1 MQPPVHDVSDVRFLL
16 ARRRAAAL
24 EERFIYDGDRGS
36 VMGYFRRVNAGH
48 LVVPRD
54 ENEWLV
60 AASQSLEERAVLL
73 PINALMGY
81 RRGASS

>member
-1 MQPPVHDVSDVRFLL
+1 
-16 ARRRAAAL
+16 
-24 EERFIYDGDRGS
+24 
-36 VMGYFRRVNAGH
+36 MGYFGRVNAGH
-48 LVVPRD
+48 LVVPRH

-81 RRGASS
+81 RRCISVSASLKLGV